1 MKKTNKLLVLLVVLS
16 LLISMVSVSA
26 FAGTEPVESTMIVG
40 ITNDRVDKGE
50 KNQHYK
56 FDLGVAYDQV
66 AVGTIKVV
74 GGKGAISNIRLL
86 DTVAGSEVVYSYDA
100 LANGEATFVVY
111 NPSVD
116 AQAGVSQG
124 LEIWVD
130 VTNSAAVGST
140 CSIVVTYDIY
150 GTESEAPINLV
161 KCEARLNLTIVKPII
176 DIDYTALDEQL
187 ERAKAYEGMSRFYP
201 AEVYANFE
209 AALKEA
215 KAVRTLRNQDRVDAA
230 AIALK
235 EAIDALGDPF
245 NYSALEAIIEAVK
258 NTTVDFKTEG
268 LKEAWNAFMV
278 ALENGKAVLANG
290 AGSQAEI
297 DAATKAISD
306 TFTALMNAVKAL
318 EDATT
323 GTTIVEKPGETV
335 EVPGETVT
343 VPVPV
348 PGETVEVTTQ
358 VEKVVEV
365 EKDNLLWLILFI
377 IFAVIS
383 LILAILLIVGLV
395 KKNKNANDTDGIG
408 GSEID
413 EDGAMEGEEA
423 TEGEETA
430 EGEAEEASE
439 E

>member
-1 MKKTNKLLVLLVVLS
+1 MKKTNKLLVLFVVLS

-26 FAGTEPVESTMIVG
+26 FAGTAPAETTMIVG
-40 ITNDRVDKGE
+40 VTNDRVDKGE

-86 DTVAGSEVVYSYDA
+86 DTVAGSEVTYSYDA
-100 LANGEATFVVY
+100 LANGETSFVVY
-111 NPSVD
+111 NPSAN

-140 CSIVVTYDIY
+140 CSIIITYDIY
-150 GTESEAPINLV
+150 GTESDEPINLV
-161 KCEARLNLTIVKPII
+161 KCEARLNLTIVKPVI
-176 DIDYTALDEQL
+176 DIDYTELDKQL

-201 AEVYANFE
+201 AEAYGNFE

-258 NTTVDFKTEG
+258 NTSVDFKTEG
-268 LKEAWNAFMV
+268 LKAAWNAFMV

-306 TFTALMNAVKAL
+306 TFTALMNAIKAL

-323 GTTIVEKPGETV
+323 GTTIVEKPVEVPGETVVVPGETVEIPGETV
-335 EVPGETVT
+335 EVPGEPQIVK
-343 VPVPV
+343 
-348 PGETVEVTTQ
+348 ES
-358 VEKVVEV
+358 K
-365 EKDNLLWLILFI
+365 LIWLILFI
-377 IFAVIS
+377 IFAIIS
-383 LILAILLIVGLV
+383 LILAILLIVSLV
-395 KKNKNANDTDGIG
+395 KKNKNANNTDGIG
-408 GSEID
+408 GSEIG
-413 EDGAMEGEEA
+413 EDGAMEGEDA
-423 TEGEETA
+423 AEET
-430 EGEAEEASE
+430 EAEETSE

>member
-1 MKKTNKLLVLLVVLS
+1 MKKTNKLLVLFVVLS

-26 FAGTEPVESTMIVG
+26 FAGTAPAETTMIVG
-40 ITNDRVDKGE
+40 VTNDRVDKGE

-74 GGKGAISNIRLL
+74 GGKGAIGNIRLL
-86 DTVAGSEVVYSYDA
+86 DTVAGSEVTYSYDA
-100 LANGEATFVVY
+100 LANGETTFVVY
-111 NPSVD
+111 NPSVN
-116 AQAGVSQG
+116 AQAGISQG

-130 VTNSAAVGST
+130 VTNTAAIGST
-140 CSIVVTYDIY
+140 CSIIITYDIY
-150 GTESEAPINLV
+150 SAESEEPINIIP
-161 KCEARLNLTIVKPII
+161 CEARLNLTIVKPVI
-176 DIDYTALDEQL
+176 DIDYTELDKQL
-187 ERAKAYEGMSRFYP
+187 DRAEAYVGMSRYYP
-201 AEVYANFE
+201 AEAYGNFE

-258 NTTVDFKTEG
+258 NTSVDFKTEG
-268 LKEAWNAFMV
+268 LKAAWNAFMV

-297 DAATKAISD
+297 DEATKAISD
-306 TFTALMNAVKAL
+306 TFTALMNAIKEL

-335 EVPGETVT
+335 T
-343 VPVPV
+343 V
-348 PGETVEVTTQ
+348 PGETVEIPGET
-358 VEKVVEV
+358 VEV
-365 EKDNLLWLILFI
+365 PGEPQIVKESKLIWLILFI

-383 LILAILLIVGLV
+383 LILAILLIVSLV
-395 KKNKNANDTDGIG
+395 KKNKNANNTDGIG
-408 GSEID
+408 GSEVG
-413 EDGAMEGEEA
+413 EDGAMEDDA
-423 TEGEETA
+423 AEET
-430 EGEAEEASE
+430 EAEETSE

>member
-1 MKKTNKLLVLLVVLS
+1 MKKTNKLLVLFVVLS

-26 FAGTEPVESTMIVG
+26 FAGTAPAETTMIVDV
-40 ITNDRVDKGE
+40 TNYRVDKGE

-86 DTVAGSEVVYSYDA
+86 DTVAGSKVTYSYDA

-111 NPSVD
+111 NPSVN
-116 AQAGVSQG
+116 AQAGASQG

-140 CSIVVTYDIY
+140 CSIIITYDIY
-150 GTESEAPINLV
+150 GAESDEPINLV
-161 KCEARLNLTIVKPII
+161 KCEARLNLTIVKPVI
-176 DIDYTALDEQL
+176 DIDYTELDKQL
-187 ERAKAYEGMSRFYP
+187 ERAKAYEGMSKFYP
-201 AEVYANFE
+201 AEAYGNFE

-258 NTTVDFKTEG
+258 NSSVDFKTEG
-268 LKEAWNAFMV
+268 LKAAWNAFMV
-278 ALENGKAVLANG
+278 ALENGKAVLTNG

-306 TFTALMNAVKAL
+306 TFTALMNAIKAL

-335 EVPGETVT
+335 T
-343 VPVPV
+343 VPV
-348 PGETVEVTTQ
+348 PGETVEIPGET
-358 VEKVVEV
+358 VEV
-365 EKDNLLWLILFI
+365 PGEPQIVKESKLIWLILFI
-377 IFAVIS
+377 IFAIIS
-383 LILAILLIVGLV
+383 LILAILLIVSLV
-395 KKNKNANDTDGIG
+395 KKNKNANNTDGIG
-408 GSEID
+408 GSEIG
-413 EDGAMEGEEA
+413 EDGAMEGEDA
-423 TEGEETA
+423 AEET
-430 EGEAEEASE
+430 EAEETSE

>member
-1 MKKTNKLLVLLVVLS
+1 MKKTNKLLVLFVVLS

-26 FAGTEPVESTMIVG
+26 FAGTAPAETTMIVG
-40 ITNDRVDKGE
+40 VTNDRVDKGE

-86 DTVAGSEVVYSYDA
+86 DTVAGSEVTYSYDA
-100 LANGEATFVVY
+100 LANGETSFVVY
-111 NPSVD
+111 NPSAN

-140 CSIVVTYDIY
+140 CSIIITYDIY
-150 GTESEAPINLV
+150 GTESDEPINLV
-161 KCEARLNLTIVKPII
+161 KCEARLNLTIVKPVI
-176 DIDYTALDEQL
+176 DIDYTELDKQL

-201 AEVYANFE
+201 AEAYANFE

-258 NTTVDFKTEG
+258 NTSVDFKTEG
-268 LKEAWNAFMV
+268 LKAAWNAFMV

-306 TFTALMNAVKAL
+306 TFTALMNAIKAL

-335 EVPGETVT
+335 T
-343 VPVPV
+343 VPV
-348 PGETVEVTTQ
+348 PGETVEIPGETVT
-358 VEKVVEV
+358 VEV
-365 EKDNLLWLILFI
+365 PGEPQIVKESKLIWLILFI
-377 IFAVIS
+377 IFAIIS
-383 LILAILLIVGLV
+383 LILAILLIVSLV
-395 KKNKNANDTDGIG
+395 KKNKNANNTDGIG
-408 GSEID
+408 GSEIG
-413 EDGAMEGEEA
+413 EDGAMEGEDA
-423 TEGEETA
+423 AEET
-430 EGEAEEASE
+430 EETSE

>member
-1 MKKTNKLLVLLVVLS
+1 MKKTNKLLVLFVVLS

-26 FAGTEPVESTMIVG
+26 FAGTAPAETTMIVG
-40 ITNDRVDKGE
+40 VTNDRVDKGE

-86 DTVAGSEVVYSYDA
+86 DTVAGSEVTYSYDA
-100 LANGEATFVVY
+100 LANGETSFVVY
-111 NPSVD
+111 NPSAN

-140 CSIVVTYDIY
+140 CSIIITYDIY
-150 GTESEAPINLV
+150 GTESDEPINLV
-161 KCEARLNLTIVKPII
+161 KCEARLNLTIVKPVI
-176 DIDYTALDEQL
+176 DIDYTELDKQL

-201 AEVYANFE
+201 AEVYGNFE

-215 KAVRTLRNQDRVDAA
+215 KTVRTLRNQERVDAA

-258 NTTVDFKTEG
+258 NTSVDFKTEG

-297 DAATKAISD
+297 DEATKAISD

-335 EVPGETVT
+335 V
-343 VPVPV
+343 V
-348 PGETVEVTTQ
+348 PGETVEIPGET
-358 VEKVVEV
+358 VEV
-365 EKDNLLWLILFI
+365 PGEPQIVKESKLIWLILFI
-377 IFAVIS
+377 VFAIIS
-383 LILAILLIVGLV
+383 LILAILLIVSLV
-395 KKNKNANDTDGIG
+395 KKNKNANNTDGIG
-408 GSEID
+408 GSDIG
-413 EDGAMEGEEA
+413 EDGAMEGDDAAEDEA
-423 TEGEETA
+423 G
-430 EGEAEEASE
+430 AEEASE